1 MSVAV
6 TLTPTD
12 PTVCIGD
19 AQLMKIVSEKTLERV
34 RAEYE
39 HDRRQRGVEHGECF
53 CGCGQ
58 RTAIARDTSIKRG
71 WVRGMPVRFVST
83 HHVRLGIITTGPK
96 QCRDCLKF
104 LARTE
109 FYKDSQ
115 RGDGLHPYCKPCKIA
130 RQRPA
135 ARRQRSKNR
144 ERYRN
149 YVRSRRARLRGA
161 EGTHT
166 DRDVWDMLESQEH
179 LSAYCESPLFGDFH
193 VDHTTPIIRG
203 GSNGPE
209 NLAIVCPSCNTRKCG
224 ATLEEFLRG
233 QWRRR

>member
-6 TLTPTD
+6 ALTPTD

-83 HHVRLGIITTGPK
+83 HHVRLGMITTGPK

-104 LARTE
+104 LPRTE

-115 RGDGLHPYCKPCKIA
+115 RGKP
-130 RQRPA
+130 RTP
-135 ARRQRSKNR
+135 
-144 ERYRN
+144 
-149 YVRSRRARLRGA
+149 LRIL
-161 EGTHT
+161 
-166 DRDVWDMLESQEH
+166 RV
-179 LSAYCESPLFGDFH
+179 
-193 VDHTTPIIRG
+193 
-203 GSNGPE
+203 
-209 NLAIVCPSCNTRKCG
+209 AIV
-224 ATLEEFLRG
+224 RG
-233 QWRRR
+233 LPRGPHDPDYSGRLQRTGEPGDRVSLVQHAKVRRDAGRVPARAVEAAIGEI